1 MFIATLGSSVG
12 AYGST
17 DDLDVYSLEGAGS
30 LGLGAAATVY
40 FYNDGSGEGTGL
52 GEFFWVTPESATT
65 RYSHEIRATYVSG
78 PTPTG
83 DTLGSW
89 LSLSSTRAWSN
100 DTVGIT
106 TLTIEIRRVSSGE
119 VMVSGDIDLQ
129 RDNI

>member
-1 MFIATLGSSVG
+1 MFIPALGASVG
-12 AYGST
+12 AYASNT
-17 DDLDVYSLEGAGS
+17 DLDVYSLAGAGDV
-30 LGLGAAATVY
+30 GLGTAATVY
-40 FYNDGSGEGTGL
+40 FYNDGSGEGVSL
-52 GEFFWVTPESATT
+52 GGFDWVTPTSATV

-83 DTLGSW
+83 SALGSW
-89 LSLSSTRAWSN
+89 LSLSSTRSWSN
-100 DTVGIT
+100 DTVGTT